1 MPDFISMT
9 EETTNN
15 KTCGYM
21 YRCCWPCTCDSMK
34 YAKTMNISH
43 KFKGIEEQF
52 TVMTID
58 NPCGKEEFPL
68 EVNRDYFCNG
78 SDLLAI
84 NSHPVVGE
92 QCKIRNSAKEEELI
106 SGMGDIFIK
115 LSK

>member
-1 MPDFISMT
+1 MT
-9 EETTNN
+9 EDTTNN

-58 NPCGKEEFPL
+58 NPGI
-68 EVNRDYFCNG
+68 
-78 SDLLAI
+78 I
-84 NSHPVVGE
+84 NSH
-92 QCKIRNSAKEEELI
+92 NS
-106 SGMGDIFIK
+106 K
-115 LSK
+115 LLFNALKFM